1 MISGDTEGVGNL
13 GIRLPDSFFGVL
25 DACGEASLDVG
36 LAHMATIHLAP
47 DSDATDGHPK
57 RGVGFACLLQLGV
70 AWSNSRRASLDAFSV
85 QLQFG

>member
-1 MISGDTEGVGNL
+1 MISVDTEEVDNL
-13 GIRLPDSFFGVL
+13 GIRLSDLVL
-25 DACGEASLDVG
+25 GCLDVYGDASLDEG
-36 LAHMATIHLAP
+36 LACLAIVHLAQ

-85 QLQFG
+85 QLQLG